1 MPEPLLDVRALD
13 AFYGDFQAL
22 FGVSLCVP
30 PGEVVAVIGANG
42 AGKSTLLKCI
52 AGVIASRRDAILFD
66 GEPIGDEPA
75 HAVVAR
81 GIALV
86 PEGRRLFPSLSVE
99 ENLLIGGQL
108 GRPGPWSLPR
118 IYELFPALAERR
130 HVPSTSLSG
139 GEQQMVALARAL
151 MSNPKLLLCDEI
163 SLGLA
168 PIVVRLCPP
177 ALDRRRRQLAGHR
190 RAGHRAGAQGG
201 KPRLLPAGGPHRAR
215 RRGRDADARGDL
227 GRVLRS
233 VIGKAVSADGERSF
247 VGSRRAVPRRPLP
260 RLRGRDRE
268 GAHNMIGHF
277 NPPPP
282 HPSPARGVGS
292 RPSLVAGAD
301 SISEVSVA

>member
-1 MPEPLLDVRALD
+1 
-13 AFYGDFQAL
+13 
-22 FGVSLCVP
+22 VSLRVS

-52 AGVIASRRDAILFD
+52 AGVIASRRDAIVFD

-86 PEGRRLFPSLSVE
+86 PEGRRLFPSL
-99 ENLLIGGQL
+99 LIGGQL
-108 GRPGPWSLPR
+108 GRAGPWSLPR

-168 PIVVRLCPP
+168 PIVVREVYARLPSIVAEGSSLVIVEQDIVQ
-177 ALDRRRRQLAGHR
+177 ALKAANHVYCLQEGRIALAGAAATLTR
-190 RAGHRAGAQGG
+190 EAISAAYFGA
-201 KPRLLPAGGPHRAR
+201 
-215 RRGRDADARGDL
+215 
-227 GRVLRS
+227 
-233 VIGKAVSADGERSF
+233 
-247 VGSRRAVPRRPLP
+247 
-260 RLRGRDRE
+260 
-268 GAHNMIGHF
+268 
-277 NPPPP
+277 
-282 HPSPARGVGS
+282 
-292 RPSLVAGAD
+292 
-301 SISEVSVA
+301 